1 MTQRSPFSYFRMG
14 PEIISLVVMLHVRFP
29 LTLRNLEHMLHEHGI
44 AGRYETTPDLSALTK
59 SELEALQ
66 RQVQEALSKSE
77 ARRRQDAI
85 EAVERAVRDYDFTM
99 QEFLS
104 FASGTKLKRS
114 SGRKGAAAAKF
125 RNPENPN
132 ETWSGRGRR
141 PQWFK
146 AQLEAGRSEDDLRV

>member
-1 MTQRSPFSYFRMG
+1 MPDSD
-14 PEIISLVVMLHVRFP
+14 
-29 LTLRNLEHMLHEHGI
+29 
-44 AGRYETTPDLSALTK
+44 TTPDLNALSK

-85 EAVERAVRDYDFTM
+85 NAVERAVKDYGFTL
-99 QEFLS
+99 QEFVTI
-104 FASGTKLKRS
+104 ASGARPKRS
-114 SGRKGAAAAKF
+114 SDRKGDNAAKF
-125 RNPENPN
+125 RNPENPD

-146 AQLEAGRSEDDLRV
+146 AQLEAGKSEDDLRG